1 MSMRAGVG
9 SGGVTPV
16 PTLFHSGLTWCSSYL
31 CKSVVFDRSYYP
43 YVDNRYRMFLL
54 QYGFTNLRKIKN
66 FVIISSAIKMRIL
79 IGPHQ
84 SVAVI
89 IKLNNP
95 CRMLITVPGI

>member
-1 MSMRAGVG
+1 
-9 SGGVTPV
+9 
-16 PTLFHSGLTWCSSYL
+16 
-31 CKSVVFDRSYYP
+31 
-43 YVDNRYRMFLL
+43 MFLL

-95 CRMLITVPGI
+95 CRMLITVLGI